1 MKKRLSTN
9 NIEEEAYNRR
19 IHETVGL
26 QGGNAMDLRIEKTEK
41 GIRNAFIELRS
52 RKPLEKITIK
62 ELCEHAYINKST
74 FYSHYKDI
82 YDLSERMEEEVVSS
96 ITNSI
101 SHPEYIMENPAEFT
115 RELFLAYL
123 SQNSLITI
131 LFSGSQ
137 RNHLA
142 DRIETS
148 IKEMIFRKHPEYR
161 KDRVRNIIL
170 SYCIQGGYHAFQR
183 NRDKDK
189 QTLISVISD
198 LTEVVKPLYEAE
210 Y

>member
-74 FYSHYKDI
+74 FYSHDKDI

-96 ITNSI
+96 ITNS
-101 SHPEYIMENPAEFT
+101 SSPPEYIRENPAEFT

-183 NRDKDK
+183 NRDKDM

>member
-62 ELCEHAYINKST
+62 ELCEYAYINKST

-183 NRDKDK
+183 NRDKDM

>member
-74 FYSHYKDI
+74 CYSHYKDI

-183 NRDKDK
+183 NRDKDM

>member
-74 FYSHYKDI
+74 FYSHYKYI

-183 NRDKDK
+183 NRDKDM